1 MRLFRRLS
9 PLFIGGCLAFG
20 APAGEAGEQVEFRE
34 ARPGDP
40 SRAKTL
46 TATLE
51 RPEGKGPFAAA
62 VLLHGCAGILEND
75 RAWART
81 LAGEGVVTLL
91 VDSFATRGITET
103 CGAASGGS
111 AAGVRVWDAL
121 GALRYLRGLPFVR
134 ADRIAAI
141 GWSEGGAAAIR
152 AGQNALATYALK
164 APGFTAIAAFYP
176 PCSDLTDDV
185 KAPVLLLLG
194 GKDDWVSPVTC
205 VQRAEA
211 AGKDRRIEHVVYPD
225 ATHAFDLRSLGEG
238 EQHFGYTLRY
248 DADATRDASARLRD
262 FIRRTLQ

>member
-1 MRLFRRLS
+1 VRLFRRLS

-20 APAGEAGEQVEFRE
+20 VPAGEAGEQVEFRE

-40 SRAKTL
+40 SRAKTI

-51 RPEGKGPFAAA
+51 RPEGEGPFAAA
-62 VLLHGCAGILEND
+62 VLLHGCAGILDND

-81 LAGEGVVTLL
+81 LVGERLVTLL
-91 VDSFATRGITET
+91 VDSFTNRGIEET

-111 AAGVRVWDAL
+111 AAGIRVWDAL
-121 GALRYLRGLPFVR
+121 GALKYLRGLPFVR
-134 ADRIAAI
+134 ADRIAVI
-141 GWSEGGAAAIR
+141 GWSEGGAVAIR

-176 PCSDLTDDV
+176 PCSDLSDDV
-185 KAPVLLLLG
+185 KAPLLLLLA

-211 AGKDRRIEHVVYPD
+211 GGKDRRIEHVMYPN
-225 ATHAFDLRSLGEG
+225 ATHAFDLPAVGEG
-238 EQHFGYTLRY
+238 TQHHGHTLRY
-248 DADATRDASARLRD
+248 DAEATRDASARLTD